1 MVNFYP
7 NTIPINAV
15 TIIITIGFTSVN
27 INNNKTIMKVNK
39 LIRVVIFVN
48 PIVNPDPK
56 IKPITA
62 GDKNLR
68 IFCWVSPPV
77 PFLKKSSYTKS
88 YKQRWC
94 NNPPKVATIE
104 PIKPYTLYPT

>member
-77 PFLKKSSYTKS
+77 PFLKKAATLSPISKDGVTT
-88 YKQRWC
+88 
-94 NNPPKVATIE
+94 PPK
-104 PIKPYTLYPT
+104 LQL